1 MAGAKQPI
9 ALVQAKGRKNLTKK
23 EIAQRMA
30 EEVQPCTDDI
40 RAPSYLTIKQKTHFD
55 KLANQLAKIKILGET
70 DVEALAR
77 YVTAEAQYEETT
89 KDLRALMKAK
99 PRRSQIDEDDQAA
112 YYSLIASWTDT
123 QERLAKLQDRY
134 FKQAQT
140 AASALG
146 LTISSRCKLIAPKSE
161 EAPKE
166 NKFKKFSQG
175 AG

>member
-23 EIAQRMA
+23 EIAKRMA

-89 KDLRALMKAK
+89 KDLRALMKSK
-99 PRRSQIDEDDQAA
+99 PRRGDADDVQYFDAMAA
-112 YYSLIASWTDT
+112 WADT
-123 QERLAKLQDRY
+123 QERMAKLQDRY
-134 FKQAQT
+134 FRQAQT

-161 EAPKE
+161 EEPKE

>member
-77 YVTAEAQYEETT
+77 YITAEAQYETTT
-89 KDLRALMKAK
+89 KDLRALMKSK
-99 PRRSQIDEDDQAA
+99 PRRGDADYVQYFDAMEA
-112 YYSLIASWTDT
+112 WVDT
-123 QERLAKLQDRY
+123 QERMAKLQDRY

-140 AASALG
+140 AANALG

-161 EAPKE
+161 EAPRV
-166 NKFKKFSQG
+166 NKFAQFTEE
-175 AG
+175 AEEA